1 MNLRIFVCSSLLIS
15 TASAAGV
22 SVSYPSLVVDLE
34 GKQSSNG
41 PFQTLNPNLS
51 WSLGVESLGASLKAG
66 IQSSI
71 RPTLDVLSLPQSIYT
86 RLSRPFGN
94 WNADVTASFGLQDTA
109 AAAADDD
116 TDISTHLSNDA
127 LDLDLSYDRNT
138 ITLSKGFLLVRE
150 KNNQRIQLQPSYNL
164 HTSTPSV
171 LLAYNEEDDNL
182 VAQLEANPQEQKLT
196 LSSRIGNS
204 SHTLTPSITSRGKFA
219 LGWRKETEKGAITTT
234 LNLKENLECKWE
246 DGDWTCT
253 IDAPFDGWIKT
264 DGINVKVKRRIAF
277 V

>member
-1 MNLRIFVCSSLLIS
+1 MHPIYFSNVDFLCTFQ
-15 TASAAGV
+15 
-22 SVSYPSLVVDLE
+22 VDLE
-34 GKQSSNG
+34 GAQSSNG

-51 WSLGVESLGASLKAG
+51 WSLGVESLGASLTAG

-71 RPTLDVLSLPQSIYT
+71 RPTLDVLSLPQAIYT

-94 WNADVTASFGLQDTA
+94 WNTDVTASFGLQDTG
-109 AAAADDD
+109 DDNC
-116 TDISTHLSNDA
+116 DISTHLSNDA
-127 LDLDLSYDRNT
+127 LDLNLSYDQNA
-138 ITLSKGFLLVRE
+138 ITLSKGFVR
-150 KNNQRIQLQPSYNL
+150 KTNQRIQLQPSYNL

-171 LLAYNEEDDNL
+171 LIAYNDENDNL
-182 VAQLEANPQEQKLT
+182 AAQLEANPQEQKLT
-196 LSSRIGNS
+196 LSSRIANS

-219 LGWRKETEKGAITTT
+219 LGWRKETEQGAITTT

-253 IDAPFDGWIKT
+253 IDAPFDGWVKT
-264 DGINVKVKRRIAF
+264 DGINVKVKRRIAI